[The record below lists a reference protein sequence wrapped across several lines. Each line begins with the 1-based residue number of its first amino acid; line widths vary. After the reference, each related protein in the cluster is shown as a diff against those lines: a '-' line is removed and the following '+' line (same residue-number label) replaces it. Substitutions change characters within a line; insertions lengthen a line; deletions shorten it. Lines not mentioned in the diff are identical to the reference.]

1 MKQASCWTEMT
12 YQDCRDVVA
21 PHWSVLLVIGHSV
34 RPAEPLTR
42 HTCCTASAPW
52 QTSRHLLHTQRVRI
66 RADDDHAVD
75 DLIADRQLHAIGAR
89 PRCSAPPP
97 TTTGLRR
104 HRRRGIRIRC
114 CSARAPSSTAGTTS
128 ATASSPT
135 STATRAGRRKRQR
148 LEVAIDPLHDGDV
161 SGERACAVGA
171 RDLQL
176 GWAARDL
183 ANIKTHGRRILNVRR

>member
-1 MKQASCWTEMT
+1 MLMKQASCWTEMT

-89 PRCSAPPP
+89 PRCSAPPRP
-97 TTTGLRR
+97 PPACGAI
-104 HRRRGIRIRC
+104 GGAASG
-114 CSARAPSSTAGTTS
+114 SAAAAPAPRPAPPAPPVPPRPAPRPPPPAPG
-128 ATASSPT
+128 
-135 STATRAGRRKRQR
+135 
-148 LEVAIDPLHDGDV
+148 VAND
-161 SGERACAVGA
+161 SG
-171 RDLQL
+171 
-176 GWAARDL
+176 
-183 ANIKTHGRRILNVRR
+183 